1 MRAKP
6 STHLPILRGR
16 SFAAVLV
23 LALAAAGVSAH
34 DDEKDSLRNADP
46 AKLAAARAASTRR

>member
-34 DDEKDSLRNADP
+34 DDEKDSLRSFRSSIFGP
-46 AKLAAARAASTRR
+46 CHE